1 MIDNKMIEVLQDLNS
16 ISYDT
21 GIEIKIIPNN
31 FDCTEK
37 FTKLTSSQ
45 FNFISM
51 ADSSLNKE
59 AILMTFLY
67 INSYIGK
74 RSKDGTKNAI
84 DYPEAFF
91 KSINNMSKELSMSK
105 STIEQCL
112 KYLTHSTGTY
122 DALLIKREVESI
134 QFKKT
139 KSAQNLPN
147 IYVLNKEGYQQE
159 IELALKR
166 LASYTIR

>member
-59 AILMTFLY
+59 F
-67 INSYIGK
+67 
-74 RSKDGTKNAI
+74 
-84 DYPEAFF
+84 
-91 KSINNMSKELSMSK
+91 SIK
-105 STIEQCL
+105 
-112 KYLTHSTGTY
+112 
-122 DALLIKREVESI
+122 
-134 QFKKT
+134 
-139 KSAQNLPN
+139 
-147 IYVLNKEGYQQE
+147 
-159 IELALKR
+159 
-166 LASYTIR
+166 